1 MSSPE
6 TPNAVDLEAQG
17 IPLDKQLPSEA
28 RTAHVSIDGYNLAY
42 TDMPPQGDHKG
53 TALLIPG
60 YTSSMATF
68 NMLLAPLSRRGYRVV
83 SFSQR
88 GQSLSEGPDE
98 VDGYGLERL
107 GQDVHDIADVLGLYE
122 NIHLLGHSF
131 GGVVGTEAVIANP
144 TRFASF
150 TSWNSGPKSMGDVLL
165 PQRDALLAHGPRAY
179 WVGERVAQGL
189 DPDSDVRGELNPIE
203 RYYYNR
209 LMTTNPAQ
217 LLAGINVLYNQ
228 VDRVD
233 ELKATGV
240 PVLVSHGAND
250 DAWPTA
256 WQREMAERLGAD
268 YWVIAGAGHSAQADK
283 SMTSA
288 NLLAT
293 FWDEHTL

>member
-17 IPLDKQLPSEA
+17 IPLDRQLPSS
-28 RTAHVSIDGYNLAY
+28 AHTGHITIDGYSLAY
-42 TDMPPQGDHKG
+42 TDMPAQGKYKG

-68 NMLLAPLSRRGYRVV
+68 NMLLDPLARRGYRVV

-107 GQDVHDIADVLGLYE
+107 GQDVHDIANALGLSE
-122 NIHLLGHSF
+122 NVHLLGHSF
-131 GGVVGTEAVIANP
+131 GGVVGTEAVISHP
-144 TRFASF
+144 GRFASF
-150 TSWNSGPKSMGDVLL
+150 TSWNSGPKSMGEVLL

-189 DPDSDVRGELNPIE
+189 DPDSDLRGELNPIE
-203 RYYYNR
+203 QYYLNR

-217 LLAGINVLYNQ
+217 LLAGITILLEQ
-228 VDRVD
+228 QDRVD
-233 ELKATGV
+233 QLKDTGV

-250 DAWPTA
+250 DAWPIA
-256 WQREMAERLGAD
+256 WQRDMAERLGAD

-283 SMTSA
+283 SLTSA
-288 NLLAT
+288 KLLAT
-293 FWDEHTL
+293 FWDEHNK